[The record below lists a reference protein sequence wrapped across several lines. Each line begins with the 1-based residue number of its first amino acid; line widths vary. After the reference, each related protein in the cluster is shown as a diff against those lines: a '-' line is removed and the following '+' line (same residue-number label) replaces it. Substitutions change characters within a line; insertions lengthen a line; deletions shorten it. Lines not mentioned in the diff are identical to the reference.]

1 MKNQLTA
8 NELRQKF
15 IDFFVS
21 KDHTQISG
29 ASLIP
34 ENDPTVLFTTAG
46 MHPLVPYIMGSE
58 HPAGTRLTDYQK
70 CIRTGD
76 IEAVGDPH
84 HLTFFEMLG
93 NWSLGDYFKKEAI
106 AFSYEF
112 LTEVLGIDHSLLSV
126 TVFAG
131 DDEVPRDEDAA
142 SAWEGYGIPRERI
155 YYLGREDNWWGPA
168 GETGP
173 CGPDSEMFIDTGR
186 PTCGPDCR
194 PGCSCG
200 KYFEIWNDVFMGYKK
215 NSDGTY
221 SEMERKCVDTGMG
234 IERTIAI
241 LQGKK
246 SVYETEV
253 FTPIIAGI
261 EKLSG
266 KQYGNDEET
275 DTSVRIVAD
284 HIRTSVFILG
294 DQRGVAPS
302 NVGQGYILRR
312 LIRRA
317 VRHAH
322 KLGIEGSFLG
332 ELALIV
338 LELYKK
344 PYPEILDNK
353 DFILK
358 ELAQEEAKFSETLA
372 KGERE
377 FEKMLPNLLKGK
389 NREISGRTAFK
400 LYDTYGYPIE
410 LTKELAAEHG
420 FTVDEA
426 GFNAAFE
433 KHQEI
438 SRSGADKQFK
448 GGLADHSEKTTAL
461 HTATHLL
468 HKALRTVLGEHV
480 GQKGSNITTERL
492 RFDFTHPS
500 AMSKEEIQQVED
512 MVNEQIKRNLPVT
525 FETMSVEEAKAQG
538 AIAFFDSKYGEQ
550 VKVYSVG
557 DFSKEV
563 CGGPHVESTGS
574 MGHFKILKEQSS
586 SAGVRR
592 IKAVLQ

>member
-1 MKNQLTA
+1 MEKQLTA

-21 KDHTQISG
+21 KEHTQISG

-46 MHPLVPYIMGSE
+46 MHPLVPYILGAD
-58 HPAGTRLTDYQK
+58 HPAGKRLVNYQK

-106 AFSYEF
+106 TYSYEF
-112 LTEVLGIDHSLLSV
+112 LTEILGLDINELSV

-131 DDEVPRDEDAA
+131 DDEVPRDNTAYEMWR
-142 SAWEGYGIPRERI
+142 SVGIPEERI
-155 YYLGREDNWWGPA
+155 YFLGREDNWWGPA

-173 CGPDSEMFIDTGR
+173 CGPDTEMFIDTGR
-186 PTCGPDCR
+186 PPCGDNCR

-215 NSDGTY
+215 NADGSY
-221 SEMERKCVDTGMG
+221 VEMSRKCVDTGMG
-234 IERTIAI
+234 IERTTAI
-241 LQGKK
+241 LQGKQ

-253 FTPIIAGI
+253 FAPIIAEI
-261 EKLSG
+261 ERLSS
-266 KQYGNDEET
+266 KRYGDDEGS
-275 DTSVRIVAD
+275 DTSIRILAD
-284 HIRTSVFILG
+284 HVRTSVFILG
-294 DQRGVAPS
+294 DQRGMAPS

-317 VRHAH
+317 VRHGH
-322 KLGIEGSFLG
+322 KLGIEGAFLG
-332 ELALIV
+332 RLAPIV
-338 LELYKK
+338 FDLYGK
-344 PYPEILDNK
+344 PYPELLQNRE
-353 DFILK
+353 FVLK
-358 ELAQEEAKFSETLA
+358 ELAGEEAKFSETLA

-389 NREISGRTAFK
+389 DRIISGRTAFK
-400 LYDTYGYPIE
+400 LYDTYGYPLE
-410 LTKELAAEHG
+410 LTAELAGEHG

-438 SRSGADKQFK
+438 SRSGASQQFK
-448 GGLADHSEKTTAL
+448 GGLADHSERTTAL

-468 HKALRTVLGEHV
+468 HQALRMVLGDHV
-480 GQKGSNITTERL
+480 GQKGSNITVDRL
-492 RFDFTHPS
+492 RFDFTHPA
-500 AMSKEEIQQVED
+500 AMTSEEIQRVED
-512 MVNEQIKRNLPVT
+512 IVNEQIKRDLPVT
-525 FETMSVEEAKAQG
+525 CVTMTLKEAREAG
-538 AIAFFDSKYGEQ
+538 AIALFEGRYDEQ
-550 VKVYSVG
+550 VKVYSAG

-563 CGGPHVESTGS
+563 CGGPHVTHTGLL
-574 MGHFKILKEQSS
+574 GHFKIAKEQSS

-592 IKAVLQ
+592 IRATLE